1 MPAIAAIPA
10 ALRLITARSAAGGFS
25 ASLNST
31 RMSQMFQKMMK
42 HYTFLGG
49 GSSADADKNAEKAVK
64 TSAALVLGRT
74 SRDVGVTL
82 PKGTFSAAISKGES
96 HVKRRYTW
104 KRPSTRGRYAGQQPK
119 SYQYVAEAIRINGR
133 KFKRLNFQTF
143 ARQGAVTL
151 VENKLTQI
159 REKAG
164 ARVSSGKAAFYLAAV
179 LLKLPTSG
187 LKGGLFKD
195 KPKLKRSLRSMGGS
209 YRRLIKGE
217 IVKKSDFKGYKVTFK
232 NDNALNPHVRGIKIF
247 GARTKGIMREMGTLM
262 RKGYVTDLKSFADA
276 FGFKVQ

>member
-1 MPAIAAIPA
+1 MAAPIIAG
-10 ALRLITARSAAGGFS
+10 ALRLISARSAAGGFS
-25 ASLNST
+25 ASMNST
-31 RMSQMFQKMMK
+31 KLGQMFDKMSRT
-42 HYTFLGG
+42 YTFLGG
-49 GSSADADKNAEKAVK
+49 GGSAEADKNAEESVK

-74 SRDVGVTL
+74 ARDVGVTL
-82 PKGTFSAAISKGES
+82 PKGQFSSAISKGES
-96 HVKRRYTW
+96 HVKKRYTW
-104 KRPSTRGRYAGQQPK
+104 KRPSTRGRYAGKQPK
-119 SYQYVAEAIRINGR
+119 DYQYVAEAIRINGR

-187 LKGGLFKD
+187 LKAGLFKD
-195 KPKLKRSLRSMGGS
+195 KPKLKRALRSMGGS

-217 IVKKSDFKGYKVTFK
+217 EVKKRSFKGYKVTFK
-232 NDNALNPHVRGIKIF
+232 NNNALNPHVRGIKIF

-262 RKGYVTDLKSFADA
+262 RKGYVKDLKSFGDA